1 MYLYITLDE
10 AVNRENSTKIINEKI
25 NSKIYNIEFVDSYI
39 SRDYETLIFRTDI
52 GEDQFNNIKSIL
64 KNEGYILEI
73 DKYMKYY
80 YSFISSNDSIDI
92 NNTIKKV
99 LNEKGYEFKLSR
111 SHSKNGE
118 LFMLLRILNINPLD
132 VEELRKIEDS
142 IKSIEG
148 INKIIKY

>member
-10 AVNRENSTKIINEKI
+10 AVNRENSTKLINEKI

-64 KNEGYILEI
+64 NDEDYILEI

-80 YSFISSNDSIDI
+80 YSFISSKDSIVI
-92 NNTIKKV
+92 NNSIKKV
-99 LNEKGYEFKLSR
+99 LNDKGYEFKLSR
-111 SHSKNGE
+111 SHSENGE
-118 LFMLLRILNINPLD
+118 LFMLLKILNINPLD
-132 VEELRKIEDS
+132 KEELIKIEDN
-142 IKSIEG
+142 IERIEG
-148 INKIIKY
+148 IDRIIKY